1 MEQPEPAPAY
11 ASLSLSSFAFGKQT
25 ELALNLCR
33 GRKSRRVQRTG
44 DGRIILWPECAGIS
58 FFKKKYFGLNVSY
71 ADKVIIS
78 HLLEWLEHDIVFKIT
93 NLC

>member
-58 FFKKKYFGLNVSY
+58 FFDFFILGETAGLRTKLPFEHVAKRVSN
-71 ADKVIIS
+71 ATLFFS
-78 HLLEWLEHDIVFKIT
+78 FAFT
-93 NLC
+93 